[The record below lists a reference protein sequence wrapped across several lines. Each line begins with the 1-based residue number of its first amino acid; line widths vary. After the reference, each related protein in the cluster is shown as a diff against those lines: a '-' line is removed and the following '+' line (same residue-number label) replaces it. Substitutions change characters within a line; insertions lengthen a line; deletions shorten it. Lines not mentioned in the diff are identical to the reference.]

1 MNTQPLPAS
10 AAERSRRYRERR
22 RDNTPLISIE
32 IDAPILKGLV
42 SLGFIAADDS
52 RDRDCIE
59 DGLIM
64 LMQAVSEGGVTIS
77 EEWIERTY

>member
-1 MNTQPLPAS
+1 MTDQPLPTS

-22 RDNTPLISIE
+22 RAGVHLINFE
-32 IDAPILKGLV
+32 IDAPTLKGLIA
-42 SLGFIAADDS
+42 LGFVAADDS
-52 RDRDCIE
+52 RNRDCIE
-59 DGLIM
+59 DGISM